1 MKILKYFYGS
11 LFVTLIGIVIA
22 VFIYPNAPLETIYSV
37 LILAILEISLSFDN
51 AVINAKILGQMS
63 PRWQKIFIYI
73 GLPIAVFGMRLL
85 FPILLVSVTSGINFM
100 NVVTLALDNPQ
111 QYQAILE
118 HSMPYI
124 CSFGGSF
131 LLMVFLNFFLSE
143 NKGHHWI
150 PLIENNIITKK
161 IRNYD
166 GGYILLAVIIGVI
179 TIYYS
184 DPNYQGSLAIAFL
197 LGIVVH
203 ESIGLLNS
211 LFDTAKVSTTDVA
224 RNGLIGFIYLE
235 IIDASFSFDGVIGA
249 FAITANIIIIMI
261 GLGIGAMF
269 VRSLTILFVE
279 KKTLAKYI
287 YLEHG
292 AHYAIGFLAAV
303 LLLKIF
309 MHIPE
314 WFSGSIGIL
323 VLTLAFIHS
332 VISHKKLHN

>member
-73 GLPIAVFGMRLL
+73 GLPIVVFGMRLL

-184 DPNYQGSLAIAFL
+184 DPNYQGSLDIAFL

>member
-11 LFVTLIGIVIA
+11 LFITLIGIVIA

-184 DPNYQGSLAIAFL
+184 DPNYQGSLDIAFL